1 MENDFKTVEELKN
14 KIFDVILGHESH
26 LVLSAMTIV
35 MASVMVQNN
44 PEKRDELAL
53 KTADKTLRESVRYA
67 RNYFK
72 AKSII
77 QTSH

>member
-1 MENDFKTVEELKN
+1 MENEFKTVEELKN

-26 LVLSAMTIV
+26 LVLSAMTMV

-44 PEKRDELAL
+44 PEKRDELVL

-67 RNYFK
+67 RNYLE